1 MSNSTAIE
9 KAASDIEKAIAE
21 CGVQAIT
28 KLPAFIQAV
37 KMANG
42 ISAMRAALTEQLVQ
56 TVIMPLQ
63 GSPLGFLTDKDTT
76 GGYGALVVRD
86 CAIDAMLR
94 GFRVVG
100 NEMNIISGRFYGT
113 KNGYSRVVSELEGL
127 TDLELEPGVPQLVS
141 DKGALVPYVATWRLN
156 GKQMV
161 IRCAQGKDGADMR
174 IPVKVNGGMGADAIL
189 GKAERKMLFRIYQ
202 RVNGSSFGAIDGE
215 VGDVINTTGE
225 PAPSPVP
232 EGTPDG
238 RRISM
243 RGKRQPAEA
252 APAPEKTPEPKREDW
267 VNGGA
272 SPEDDG
278 RVIT

>member
-63 GSPLGFLTDKDTT
+63 GSPLGFLTDKDKD

-113 KNGYSRVVSELEGL
+113 KGGYSRLVAEFPGL
-127 TDLELEPGVPQLVS
+127 TDLQLQPGVPQNVG
-141 DKGALVPYVATWRLN
+141 DKGALVPYVASWRLN
-156 GKQMV
+156 GKEM
-161 IRCAQGKDGADMR
+161 ILRCIQEKDGTDMR
-174 IPVKVNGGMGADAIL
+174 IPIKVNGGMGADAIL
-189 GKAERKMLFRIYQ
+189 GKAERKVLFRIYQ
-202 RVNGSSFGAIDGE
+202 RVNGSSFGASDGE
-215 VGDVINTTGE
+215 VGDDVITTTGE
-225 PAPSPVP
+225 PVPSPVP

-238 RRISM
+238 RRIKLG
-243 RGKRQPAEA
+243 GKKPPASEPQPAA
-252 APAPEKTPEPKREDW
+252 QEPKREDW
-267 VNGGA
+267 VSQPSA
-272 SPEDDG
+272 EDDG
-278 RVIT
+278 RIT

>member
-1 MSNSTAIE
+1 MSNSQAIE

-42 ISAMRAALTEQLVQ
+42 ISAMRAALSEQLVQ

-113 KNGYSRVVSELEGL
+113 KGGYSRLVAEYPGL
-127 TDLELEPGVPQLVS
+127 TDLQLQPGVPQSVG
-141 DKGALVPYVATWRLN
+141 DKGALVPYVASWRMN
-156 GKQMV
+156 GKEMI
-161 IRCAQGKDGADMR
+161 IRCAQEKDGTDMR
-174 IPVKVNGGMGADAIL
+174 IPIKVNGGMGADAIL

-202 RVNGSSFGAIDGE
+202 RVNGSSFGALD
-215 VGDVINTTGE
+215 GDVNDDAINTTGE
-225 PAPSPVP
+225 PVPSPVP

-238 RRISM
+238 RRIKLN
-243 RGKRQPAEA
+243 GKRSSEPTQQ
-252 APAPEKTPEPKREDW
+252 EPKREEPP
-267 VNGGA
+267 
-272 SPEDDG
+272 SPENDG
-278 RVIT
+278 RIT

>member
-42 ISAMRAALTEQLVQ
+42 ISAMRAALTDQLVQ

-76 GGYGALVVRD
+76 GGYGPVVVRD

-113 KNGYSRVVSELEGL
+113 KNGYSRLVSEFESL
-127 TDLELEPGVPQLVS
+127 TDLQLQPGVPQSVG
-141 DKGALVPYVATWRLN
+141 DKGALVPYVASWRLN
-156 GKQMV
+156 GKEM
-161 IRCAQGKDGADMR
+161 ILRCIQEKDGTDMR
-174 IPVKVNGGMGADAIL
+174 IPIKVNGGMGADAIL

-202 RVNGSSFGAIDGE
+202 RVNGSSFGASD
-215 VGDVINTTGE
+215 GDVEDTITTTGE

-243 RGKRQPAEA
+243 RGKRPPAEA
-252 APAPEKTPEPKREDW
+252 APAEKPPEPKREDW